1 MTRATFTLL
10 IVSATGIG
18 CAEYEPKPI
27 ERATNETWT
36 RELAPE
42 TLRVAASELQH
53 PILKPLQLDPSKGLS
68 PDEIGVLA
76 VILNPDLRAERDRR
90 AIAHA
95 QLLQA
100 GLLPNPQLAANL
112 DFPYDSSAPDD
123 HTAYGLG
130 LTWDITSLIGRS
142 DRQRAAAEESQAI
155 ELEIAWKEWQTA
167 QAAKTG
173 AYNVIALEQALAI
186 AREIGQQLLE
196 NRQLIQRAVDAH
208 QKTVL
213 DLSAAES
220 AARDAE
226 EAVAAQ
232 ERELA
237 RERLQL
243 NASLGLAPET
253 VLKLRDQDLPSHV
266 SLPTMSQLIDDME
279 TRRLDLVALRHGY
292 QSQEAAVRAAI
303 LGQFPKINAGPSLA
317 RDTSAVKTIGIGV
330 TIDLPIFD
338 RNQAA
343 IAQERATRAKLF
355 DEYTGRR
362 FAARTE
368 IALAM
373 QEIQSITK
381 QIEATETSVASLQRL
396 TKTYKEALEQGN
408 TDIVSFYSAVSELA
422 KKRIEANKLKQ
433 ELVQQWIALE
443 LASGEFLNMA
453 QTATAPTSQTETG
466 IVR

>member
-1 MTRATFTLL
+1 
-10 IVSATGIG
+10 
-18 CAEYEPKPI
+18 
-27 ERATNETWT
+27 
-36 RELAPE
+36 
-42 TLRVAASELQH
+42 
-53 PILKPLQLDPSKGLS
+53 
-68 PDEIGVLA
+68 
-76 VILNPDLRAERDRR
+76 
-90 AIAHA
+90 
-95 QLLQA
+95 
-100 GLLPNPQLAANL
+100 
-112 DFPYDSSAPDD
+112 
-123 HTAYGLG
+123 
-130 LTWDITSLIGRS
+130 
-142 DRQRAAAEESQAI
+142 
-155 ELEIAWKEWQTA
+155 
-167 QAAKTG
+167 
-173 AYNVIALEQALAI
+173 
-186 AREIGQQLLE
+186 
-196 NRQLIQRAVDAH
+196 
-208 QKTVL
+208 
-213 DLSAAES
+213 
-220 AARDAE
+220 
-226 EAVAAQ
+226 
-232 ERELA
+232 
-237 RERLQL
+237 
-243 NASLGLAPET
+243 
-253 VLKLRDQDLPSHV
+253 
-266 SLPTMSQLIDDME
+266 MSQLIDDME